1 MSNQPEAL
9 CESKNMPTALRL
21 ADVIERG
28 NYNHEDVIKAA
39 TELRR
44 LHALNGELLGALK
57 IARPYVSAA
66 LTETGSADAYHAER
80 QVDIAI
86 AKAEGEPK

>member
-1 MSNQPEAL
+1 MTTQPEAH
-9 CESKNMPTALRL
+9 RL
-21 ADVIERG
+21 ADALEAWTLGKPTHHR
-28 NYNHEDVIKAA
+28 EAA
-39 TELRR
+39 AELRR
-44 LHALNGELLGALK
+44 LHDLNGELLEALK
-57 IARPYVSAA
+57 VAQPYVSAA